1 MTKSPSELGN
11 RRYCVL
17 PARVCY
23 DDKLHMTTLRVL
35 MAICIHTNGAG
46 VAWPSRET
54 LGHIVNRSKDTISRH
69 TRRLVAAGYLRKLKP
84 KKYPIP
90 RRTNHHWSTARYQV
104 LFEGDKTKLPTK
116 EQFLAAKPTVRLAD
130 DTATHSASDNRQG
143 VRGTNN
149 QSHAI
154 AQAFAAGVARA
165 SGQHRIADQN
175 LSMAAK
181 LDAANVSAERILDV
195 TTQMTREALE
205 AGRAAPLTLEQVAAW
220 AGLD

>member
-1 MTKSPSELGN
+1 MTKSPSDLGN

-35 MAICIHTNGAG
+35 MAICIHTNGSG
-46 VAWPSRET
+46 IAWPSRTT
-54 LGHIVNRSKDTISRH
+54 LGHIVSRSKDTVSRH
-69 TRRLVAAGYLRKLKP
+69 TRRLVDAKYLRKLKP

-116 EQFLAAKPTVRLAD
+116 EQFLAAKPTVRLD
-130 DTATHSASDNRQG
+130 DAPTYTASDNRQG
-143 VRGTNN
+143 VRGNDL
-149 QSHAI
+149 QISAI
-154 AQAFAAGVARA
+154 AQAFCTGVERG

-175 LSMAAK
+175 L
-181 LDAANVSAERILDV
+181 E
-195 TTQMTREALE
+195 E
-205 AGRAAPLTLEQVAAW
+205 AGRLAASSVTPERVVDVALEMTRQALEGGKSPPLTLKQVSEW
-220 AGLD
+220 AGLG